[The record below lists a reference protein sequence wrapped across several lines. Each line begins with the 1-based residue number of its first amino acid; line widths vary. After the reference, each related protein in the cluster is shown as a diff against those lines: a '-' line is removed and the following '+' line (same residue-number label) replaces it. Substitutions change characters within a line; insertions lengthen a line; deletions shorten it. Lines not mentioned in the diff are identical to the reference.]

1 MIKIGSIS
9 VTPEE
14 ILKRV
19 SELDIL
25 HYYFGVD
32 KIPTIISSP
41 LRTDNHPSFGFYS
54 IDGQKIHWTDL
65 ATKDRGGTFDLLG
78 KYWGE
83 SYNDVLAHIW
93 EDLSKIT
100 KTNGY
105 SALCKPKIVT
115 TKEYSSNLDLQCKTR
130 EWREYDLEY
139 WASFGITLEWLKYA
153 DIYPISYKIIIK
165 GETRMV
171 FPADKYAYAYVEYKE
186 GKVTLKIYQPFN
198 QKGYKWSNRHD
209 RSVISLWTKVPEF
222 GDRICI
228 CSSLKDS
235 LCLWANTG
243 IPSISLQGEGY
254 GMSNTAVNEL
264 KRRYKEVYILLDN
277 DKAGIKDGLSLSES
291 TGFINLVLPN
301 IGGNKDVSDLFKYL
315 GDKEKFKEIILSLFK
330 GNHH

>member
-1 MIKIGSIS
+1 M
-9 VTPEE
+9 
-14 ILKRV
+14 
-19 SELDIL
+19 
-25 HYYFGVD
+25 
-32 KIPTIISSP
+32 
-41 LRTDNHPSFGFYS
+41 
-54 IDGQKIHWTDL
+54 
-65 ATKDRGGTFDLLG
+65 
-78 KYWGE
+78 
-83 SYNDVLAHIW
+83 LAHVW
-93 EDLSKIT
+93 EDLSRIT

-105 SALCKPKIVT
+105 SASGKPKVVT
-115 TKEYSSNLDLQCKTR
+115 TLGLYKSNLDLQCKTR

-228 CSSLKDS
+228 CSSMKDA

-243 IPSISLQGEGY
+243 IPAIAIQGEGY
-254 GMSNTAVNEL
+254 GISDTAVNEL
-264 KRRYKEVYILLDN
+264 KRRYKEVFILLDN
-277 DKAGIKDGLSLSES
+277 DKAGLIDGKNLLSRLDLS
-291 TGFINLVLPN
+291 I
-301 IGGNKDVSDLFKYL
+301 LFYL
-315 GDKEKFKEIILSLFK
+315 KHLKERMFQICIIIMERSIYATQ
-330 GNHH
+330 